1 MKTAVKQVAKSRF
14 DARLTQDQKDLFE
27 KATSLTGRSLI
38 EFMISSAQKE
48 ANKLIEKHN
57 TILASRKDQQIFFE
71 ALMKPAK
78 ANSNLKKAVV
88 QFNQSL
94 FKS

>member
-1 MKTAVKQVAKSRF
+1 MKTAVKQAVKTRF

-27 KATSLTGRSLI
+27 QAAILTGRSLT

-48 ANKLIEKHN
+48 ADKLIEKHN

-78 ANSNLKKAVV
+78 ANSNLKKAVA
-88 QFNQSL
+88 QFNESL
-94 FKS
+94 KK